1 MNPRMLTRI
10 IHDPNDLFNAMFLLD
25 FALDLIEKEKVES
38 ELIKLEKALI
48 WLISK

>member
-1 MNPRMLTRI
+1 
-10 IHDPNDLFNAMFLLD
+10 MFLLD
-25 FALDLIEKEKVES
+25 FVLDLIEKEKDES